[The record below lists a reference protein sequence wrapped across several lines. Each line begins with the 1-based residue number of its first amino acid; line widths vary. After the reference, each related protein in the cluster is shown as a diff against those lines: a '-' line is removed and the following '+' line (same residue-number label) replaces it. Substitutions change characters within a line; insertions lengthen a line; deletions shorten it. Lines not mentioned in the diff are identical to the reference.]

1 MLVGSIDDI
10 NTPMHLEKLDLN
22 LLVVIDALLRTES
35 VTTAATELSLTQS
48 AVSSA
53 LNRARAH
60 FQDELFFYDGQK
72 MRPTPFG
79 QSIADI
85 VPQLVTRLRNFSRM
99 RAISDLSSIRRQFS
113 VIASDYVAAVFLS
126 AVSKRLAIA
135 APNVSLAVVPFSDE
149 ALANFRRGKID
160 FIIAPEFWIQES
172 FSYAKLF
179 ADGFQCV
186 VCKDNPLVQ
195 EGLTLETF
203 LAAPHV
209 VTNFFLNDGRS
220 HFENWLK
227 QEQFDIQIAA
237 SLPSFV
243 VLPYYIA
250 GTRNI
255 TTIHKRLLSQQGY
268 FDQLVALPPPREV
281 PDLTENLVWNDHH
294 QYDPQAQLMRE
305 VMLEIGDSL

>member
-1 MLVGSIDDI
+1 M
-10 NTPMHLEKLDLN
+10 
-22 LLVVIDALLRTES
+22 
-35 VTTAATELSLTQS
+35 
-48 AVSSA
+48 
-53 LNRARAH
+53 
-60 FQDELFFYDGQK
+60 
-72 MRPTPFG
+72 
-79 QSIADI
+79 
-85 VPQLVTRLRNFSRM
+85 
-99 RAISDLSSIRRQFS
+99 
-113 VIASDYVAAVFLS
+113 
-126 AVSKRLAIA
+126 
-135 APNVSLAVVPFSDE
+135 
-149 ALANFRRGKID
+149 
-160 FIIAPEFWIQES
+160 
-172 FSYAKLF
+172 
-179 ADGFQCV
+179 
-186 VCKDNPLVQ
+186 CKDNPLVQ